1 MKHAESLRS
10 ENRTKWPTGAPASRG
25 LAPLRVSW
33 ATSSL
38 GGNSRDRDRAHSQQ
52 NYRCGAGAVSWSAKS
67 YLREGLR
74 RTRTRVPD
82 LFLVGLVE
90 LPASDLRH
98 FSCAQRLPAERMI
111 TIVAHFRALV
121 VSFIFGGRNSGQ
133 EKQKSVRPARKWTP
147 ECMATV
153 AFNCSA
159 RDHG

>member
-1 MKHAESLRS
+1 M
-10 ENRTKWPTGAPASRG
+10 
-25 LAPLRVSW
+25 
-33 ATSSL
+33 
-38 GGNSRDRDRAHSQQ
+38 
-52 NYRCGAGAVSWSAKS
+52 
-67 YLREGLR
+67 
-74 RTRTRVPD
+74 PD

-90 LPASDLRH
+90 LPASDLPH

-133 EKQKSVRPARKWTP
+133 EEQERVPARKWTP